1 MQLEIAWRGLQLLR
15 AGGLMA
21 YSTCSLN
28 PIEDEAVVAAL
39 LQRAEAQAPGA
50 VRLEAWPERE
60 VLPGLLR
67 RPGVSS
73 WRVAEHVESDG
84 GGGDAHGG
92 AELRLCWHAS
102 YEDATAAGMAHALR
116 TLWPPP
122 AAAAASLGL
131 ERCSRLLHHDQDT
144 GGFFIALLRKRRPL
158 APSDDGGTSAAAASQ
173 RPATGPASSR
183 ELPELEAE
191 DVMVPLVARQARAI
205 GAQLGLPPAVAE
217 RRLLSVGG
225 AHPCVYLAP
234 EALKAFGEGELCA
247 AGAGVPIKDVR
258 PANE

>member
-102 YEDATAAGMAHALR
+102 YEDATAAGMPHALR

-122 AAAAASLGL
+122 PAAAASLGL

-158 APSDDGGTSAAAASQ
+158 APSDGVVVARTMPTAAETKELRTPAETYTARNCSAGRTSSSMPPKPQSAYMFSAACGNVECENVESSSGSA
-173 RPATGPASSR
+173 RPER
-183 ELPELEAE
+183 E
-191 DVMVPLVARQARAI
+191 
-205 GAQLGLPPAVAE
+205 
-217 RRLLSVGG
+217 
-225 AHPCVYLAP
+225 
-234 EALKAFGEGELCA
+234 
-247 AGAGVPIKDVR
+247 
-258 PANE
+258 